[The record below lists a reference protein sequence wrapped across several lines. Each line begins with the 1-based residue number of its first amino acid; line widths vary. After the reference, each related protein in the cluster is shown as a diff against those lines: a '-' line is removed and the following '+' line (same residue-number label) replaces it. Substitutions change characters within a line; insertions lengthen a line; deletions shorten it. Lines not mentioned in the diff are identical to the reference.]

1 MCLRFGRRVLG
12 VIVSMA
18 VAGLLLAQFSSDAPA
33 IAYAQTA
40 AACPGLHRDVGL
52 PLTDLGSANYRR
64 IDGQMTEFTGGLY
77 PDGSN
82 VRPPVHE
89 AAGQALATRIV
100 PRGPDGKEDS
110 TNGRIVLI
118 SLGMSNTQSE
128 FQNLM
133 DRTHRNPEVN
143 PQLVLVN
150 GALGGQTA
158 DRWVDSNARPW
169 KEAELR
175 LAQQGVTP
183 LQVQAAWVKQTLT
196 RGGPFPEKALELQA
210 DLQAIV
216 HNLHDIYPNL
226 QLVFLSS
233 RTRSYL
239 YDRGLS
245 PEPAAFETGFS
256 VKWLIQAQIE
266 GDPALNFDP
275 EIGPL
280 VAPFLTWG
288 PYLWIDGQNP
298 RSDGMTW
305 TAQDLAEDCTHPSP
319 EGNDKVGEML
329 LAFFLNDTL
338 AARWFGA
345 AGSGSLAAA
354 VTTPTHPAVE
364 LAPAKPTVAPPPPEP
379 AELAPSPSVAAI
391 GPPVSGAPSSAWT
404 DGRVQIALLA
414 GGVILGL
421 YVLLVVVRRRGD

>member
-1 MCLRFGRRVLG
+1 MGLRFGRRVLG
-12 VIVSMA
+12 VIIFMA
-18 VAGLLLAQFSSDAPA
+18 VAGVLLAHFPSDAPA
-33 IAYAQTA
+33 VAYAQTA
-40 AACPGLHRDVGL
+40 GACPGQHRDVSL
-52 PLTDLGSANYRR
+52 PLTDLGPANYRR
-64 IDGQMTEFTGGLY
+64 MDGQTTEFTGGLY

-89 AAGQALATRIV
+89 AAGQALAAHIV
-100 PRGPDGKEDS
+100 PRGPDGTEDS
-110 TNGRIVLI
+110 ANGRIVLI

-158 DRWVDSNARPW
+158 DRWIDSNARAW
-169 KEAELR
+169 QEAELR
-175 LAQQGVTP
+175 LTQQGVTP
-183 LQVQAAWVKQTLT
+183 LQVQAAWVKQTLA
-196 RGGPFPEKALELQA
+196 RGGPFPAKALELQA
-210 DLQAIV
+210 DLLAIV
-216 HNLHDIYPNL
+216 HNLHDRYPNL
-226 QLVFLSS
+226 KIVFLSS

-275 EIGPL
+275 GSGPV

-288 PYLWIDGQNP
+288 PYLWIDGENP

-305 TAQDLAEDCTHPSP
+305 TAQDLAEDCTHPSS

-338 AARWFGA
+338 AAGWFGA
-345 AGSGSLAAA
+345 AGSGPLEAA
-354 VTTPTHPAVE
+354 VITPTHPAAEV
-364 LAPAKPTVAPPPPEP
+364 APAPPTVAPPSTEP
-379 AELAPSPSVAAI
+379 AELAPSPSVEAL
-391 GPPVSGAPSSAWT
+391 GPPVSGAASSAWT
-404 DGRVQIALLA
+404 DGRVQIALLV
-414 GGVILGL
+414 GVVILGL
-421 YVLLVVVRRRGD
+421 SVLLVVARRRSN